1 MPADHLTTR
10 FYEKEAAEYA
20 AVPPHGTF
28 LDYRIRFVSLLPGC
42 AHILDLGCGGGH
54 DSRAFRDAGFEVTAL
69 DASAAM
75 AALASARI
83 GRNVIVRSFQEL
95 DFIKQ
100 FDAAWASASLL
111 HVPFDELLDVLIRV
125 RRSLRTDGLLCA
137 SFKEA
142 EKDWRDQRG
151 RLFCAMTAALLH
163 ECLAQ
168 AGFEV
173 DIIDRHKGRG
183 SDAMP
188 TTWLWTF
195 CRSSGK
201 P

>member
-1 MPADHLTTR
+1 VPADILTTQ
-10 FYEKEAAEYA
+10 FYDKEAAEYA

-28 LDYRIRFVSLLPGC
+28 LEYRNRLVSLLPGR

-54 DSRAFRDAGFEVTAL
+54 DGRAFRDAGFEVTAL

-95 DFIKQ
+95 NFVKQ
-100 FDAAWASASLL
+100 FDAVWASASLL
-111 HVPFDELLDVLIRV
+111 HVPFDELPDVLIRV
-125 RRSLRTDGLLCA
+125 RRSLRTVGLLCA
-137 SFKEA
+137 SFKEG
-142 EKDWRDQRG
+142 EKDRRDQNG
-151 RLFCAMTAALLH
+151 RLFCAMTEALLREH
-163 ECLAQ
+163 LTH
-168 AGFEV
+168 AGFDI
-173 DIIDRHKGRG
+173 DIIDQYQGRG

-188 TTWLWTF
+188 TTWLWVF

>member
-1 MPADHLTTR
+1 MPSDILTTQ

-28 LDYRIRFVSLLPGC
+28 LDYRNRFVTLLPGR

-83 GRNVIVRSFQEL
+83 GLNVIVRSFQEL
-95 DFIKQ
+95 DFAKQ
-100 FDAAWASASLL
+100 FDAVWASASLL

-125 RRSLRTDGLLCA
+125 RRGLRTDGLLCA
-137 SFKEA
+137 SFKEG
-142 EKDWRDQRG
+142 EKDWRDQHG
-151 RLFCAMTAALLH
+151 RLFCAMTATLLR
-163 ECLAQ
+163 ERLAQ
-168 AGFEV
+168 AGFDV
-173 DIIDRHKGRG
+173 DIIDQFQGRG

-195 CRSSGK
+195 CRCSGR